1 MVRILGGYQTDFAR
15 NWLKQGQ
22 TLPEVMAEAVLG
34 ALDAARLEAKDVG
47 TIHVGNFAAELFTS
61 QGHLG
66 ALVLE
71 ADPALRGLPSARHE
85 AACASG
91 GVSLLAAWA
100 ELDAGRY
107 DVALVV
113 GVEQMKAVS
122 PSQGGE
128 YLGTAAWFAKEAEG
142 VEFPFPKLFGR
153 LGAEYMRR
161 FEIPK
166 DEYTEA
172 QAYLSDLMYR
182 HARNNPHAQT
192 RAWDLDAVA
201 EKLDFRISPEIAVRD
216 CSQVTDGA
224 VALVLASDD
233 YAAGNARARG
243 LDAGALPALLGW
255 GHTTAP
261 ITIEDKLAESAKHEY
276 VLPHAR
282 KAITDAYARAGI
294 AGPEAL
300 GACEFHDCFTTTAYA
315 AVDLVGLTEPGANG
329 QALQDGW
336 LEMDGRLPLNPSGG
350 LIGAGHPVGATGVR
364 QVLDAAKQVTGTA
377 GEYQIRA
384 RNGVQGNNGRV
395 LTVNMGGSGTTTVAT
410 IVGRVNG

>member
-1 MVRILGGYQTDFAR
+1 VVRILGGYQTDFAR
-15 NWLKQGQ
+15 NWLKQGKD
-22 TLPEVMAEAVLG
+22 LPEVMAEAVNG
-34 ALDAARLEAKDVG
+34 ALESAGLQASDIG
-47 TIHVGNFAAELFTS
+47 SIHVGNFAAELFTS

-71 ADPALRGLPSARHE
+71 ADPGLRGLPSARHE

-113 GVEQMKAVS
+113 GVEQMKTVS

-128 YLGTAAWFAKEAEG
+128 YLGTAAWYTKEAEG
-142 VEFPFPKLFGR
+142 IEFPFPKLFGR

-161 FEIPK
+161 FEIPR

-172 QAYLSDLMYR
+172 QAYLSELMYR
-182 HARNNPHAQT
+182 HARNNPLAQT
-192 RAWDLDAVA
+192 RGWDLDAVA
-201 EKLDFRISPEIAVRD
+201 EKLDFRISPEITVRD
-216 CSQVTDGA
+216 CSQITDGA
-224 VALVLASDD
+224 VALVLATDD
-233 YAAGNARARG
+233 YAANNARARG
-243 LDAGALPALLGW
+243 RNADALPALLGW

-261 ITIEDKLAESAKHEY
+261 ITIEDKLAESADHEY

-282 KAITDAYARAGI
+282 KAITDAYTRAGV

-300 GACEFHDCFTTTAYA
+300 DACEFHDCFTTTAYA
-315 AVDLVGLTEPGANG
+315 AVDLVGLTAPGDNAKAI
-329 QALQDGW
+329 QEGW
-336 LEMDGRLPLNPSGG
+336 LEMAGRLPLNPSGG

-364 QVLDAAKQVTGTA
+364 QVLDAANQVAGTA
-377 GEYQIRA
+377 GDYQ
-384 RNGVQGNNGRV
+384 VQGGNGRV

-410 IVGRVNG
+410 IVGRSTE

>member
-15 NWLKQGQ
+15 NWRKEDHSL
-22 TLPEVMAEAVLG
+22 TEVMAEAVTG
-34 ALDAARLEAKDVG
+34 ALHAASLKAKDVG
-47 TIHVGNFAAELFTS
+47 TIHVGNFAAELFS
-61 QGHLG
+61 NQGHLG

-71 ADPALRGLPSARHE
+71 ADPDLRGLPSARHE

-100 ELDAGRY
+100 ELDASRY

-113 GVEQMKAVS
+113 GVEQMKTVS
-122 PSQGGE
+122 PSKGGE
-128 YLGTAAWFAKEAEG
+128 YLGTAAWYEREAEG

-153 LGAEYMRR
+153 LGAEYIRR
-161 FEIPK
+161 FEVPR
-166 DEYTEA
+166 DEYFKA

-182 HARNNPHAQT
+182 HARNNPFAQT
-192 RAWDLDAVA
+192 RGWDLDAA
-201 EKLDFRISPEIAVRD
+201 AAKLDMRISPEITVRD

-224 VALVLASDD
+224 VAIVLASDS
-233 YAAGNARARG
+233 YATDHAARTGVA
-243 LDAGALPALLGW
+243 LDTIPALLGW

-261 ITIEDKLAESAKHEY
+261 ITIEDKLAESANDEY

-282 KAITDAYARAGI
+282 KAITDAYARAGLG
-294 AGPEAL
+294 GPDAL
-300 GACEFHDCFTTTAYA
+300 DACEFHDCFTTTAYA
-315 AVDLVGLTEPGANG
+315 AVDLIGLTAPGDNRRAIE
-329 QALQDGW
+329 DGW

-364 QVLDAAKQVTGTA
+364 QVLDASRQIVGTA
-377 GEYQIRA
+377 GDYQVDRD
-384 RNGVQGNNGRV
+384 NGRV

-410 IVGRVNG
+410 VVGRVD

>member
-1 MVRILGGYQTDFAR
+1 VVRVLGGYQTDFAR
-15 NWLKQGQ
+15 NWLKQGKD
-22 TLPEVMAEAVLG
+22 LPEVMAEAVNG
-34 ALDAARLEAKDVG
+34 ALDASGLDANAIG
-47 TIHVGNFAAELFTS
+47 SIHVGNFAAELFAS

-71 ADPALRGLPSARHE
+71 ADPGLRGLPSARHE

-113 GVEQMKAVS
+113 GVEQMKTVS

-128 YLGTAAWFAKEAEG
+128 YLGTAAWYAKEAEG

-161 FEIPK
+161 FEIPQ

-172 QAYLSDLMYR
+172 QAYLSDLMFR

-192 RAWDLDAVA
+192 RNWDLDAVA
-201 EKLDFRISPEIAVRD
+201 EKLDFRISPEIIVRD
-216 CSQVTDGA
+216 CSQITDGA

-233 YAAGNARARG
+233 YAAGHARRRG
-243 LDAGALPALLGW
+243 LDAASLPALLGW

-294 AGPEAL
+294 AGPEDL
-300 GACEFHDCFTTTAYA
+300 DACEFHDCFTTTAYA
-315 AVDLVGLTEPGANG
+315 AVDLVGLAAPGDNG
-329 QALQDGW
+329 QAIQDGW
-336 LEMDGRLPLNPSGG
+336 LEMDGRLPFNPSGG

-364 QVLDAAKQVTGTA
+364 QVLDAANQVAGTA
-377 GEYQIRA
+377 GDYQVQGD
-384 RNGVQGNNGRV
+384 GVQGGNGRV

-410 IVGRVNG
+410 IVGRVSG